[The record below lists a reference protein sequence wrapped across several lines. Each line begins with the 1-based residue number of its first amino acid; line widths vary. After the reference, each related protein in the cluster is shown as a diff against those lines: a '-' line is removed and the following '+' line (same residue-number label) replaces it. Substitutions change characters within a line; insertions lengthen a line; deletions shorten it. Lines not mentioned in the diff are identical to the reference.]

1 MYLVFSKT
9 KTEVFKNELL
19 FQNFHLS
26 YSLDKKEVFFENN
39 ALILFLKTNYSE
51 NYINNKLSKSEGIN
65 SNDINKAFQKDGFWV
80 VLDKK
85 SNKVTFNRDLAGL
98 CTCYYFIDENEV
110 HISTNVHS
118 LAKSKARE
126 LNRETIFQL
135 LYFDFLWDGQTIYNN
150 ISQLKVGGEIILN
163 HNLEVI
169 SNKFLQPN
177 ITEQEN
183 LLTEQENIQSLRQE
197 IVEAHKR
204 YVNEENV
211 VFLSGGID
219 SVAMLIA
226 LDDLTDKNNIENH
239 SFKVKGTTQDET
251 EYSKS
256 IANHLDI
263 KLSIIERDLSDEIN
277 VKIFKEGITKMNN
290 PYPGMWIFGNQI
302 DDANLKTYFAGQDTR
317 LHTPSLNIL
326 DAIAFN
332 IFHLSRYFSPL
343 YYLIDIIFYPLKLM
357 FNFSLKRKG
366 ITNKYFLGLRR
377 ALYLFNTKRY
387 LQLVYFK
394 VDKAIL
400 SSYKLPT
407 KYFDGIINNYKF
419 SLKGIKSKR
428 SLYNTIVSKK
438 WIEQYVNDM
447 RYMIDMVNIHG
458 GKLAMPFY
466 DMDLA
471 KFSATIPFDL
481 SIKNMKGKSQF
492 NDKDSTIH
500 KYVLR
505 EALVDKIDKKTYLR
519 SKAVSRTGHI
529 IFNQGLDNIL
539 KEIVKK
545 DLVSSNSFIKDFE
558 LGRFLER
565 FLKNKKKWS
574 MTDDK
579 YLLKVYHLTT
589 LIVYS
594 QNIKQK

>member
-1 MYLVFSKT
+1 MHLIFDKNKT
-9 KTEVFKNELL
+9 KKQLKELSFEEFNL
-19 FQNFHLS
+19 A
-26 YSLDKKEVFFENN
+26 YSLEGKEIYFENN

-51 NYINNKLSKSEGIN
+51 NYIKNKLSKPEN
-65 SNDINKAFQKDGFWV
+65 TDSNDIKEAFQKDGFWV
-80 VLDKK
+80 IVDKK
-85 SNKVTFNRDLAGL
+85 SNKITLNRDLSGL
-98 CTCYYFIDENEV
+98 YTCYYYIDENEV
-110 HISTNVHS
+110 HIATNVHS
-118 LAKSKARE
+118 LAKTKAKE
-126 LNRETIFQL
+126 LNSEAVYQL

-150 ISQLKVGGEIILN
+150 ISQLKVGGEIVLN
-163 HNLEVI
+163 SNLKIV

-183 LLTEQENIQSLRQE
+183 LLTEKENIQSLRQE
-197 IVEAHKR
+197 IVKAHKS
-204 YVNEENV
+204 YINEKNI

-226 LDDLTDKNNIENH
+226 LDDLTSKNTIENH

-251 EYSKS
+251 EYAKS

-263 KLSIIERDLSDEIN
+263 KLSIIERDLSDEID
-277 VKIFKEGITKMNN
+277 VKTFKEEIVKMNN

-302 DDANLKTYFAGQDTR
+302 DNDSLKTYFAGQDTR
-317 LHTPSLNIL
+317 LHTPSLNAL
-326 DAIAFN
+326 DTISFN
-332 IFHLSRYFSPL
+332 IFYLSRYFSPIFF
-343 YYLIDIIFYPLKLM
+343 LIDVIFYPFKLI
-357 FNFSLKRKG
+357 FNFILKRKG

-377 ALYLFNTKRY
+377 ALYLFNTKKY

-394 VDKAIL
+394 ADKAIL

-407 KYFDGIINNYKF
+407 KHLNTIINNYNF

-428 SLYNTIVSKK
+428 SLYNAIVSKK

-447 RYMIDMVNIHG
+447 RYMIDMVNIQG

-471 KFSATIPFDL
+471 RFSATIPFDL

-492 NDKDSTIH
+492 NDKNSTIH

-505 EALVDKIDKKTYLR
+505 EALVDKIDQKTYLR

-529 IFNQGLDNIL
+529 MFNQGLDNIL
-539 KEIVKK
+539 KEIIKE
-545 DLVSSNSFIKDFE
+545 DLVSSNSFIKNFE
-558 LGRFLER
+558 LERFLER
-565 FLKNKKKWS
+565 FLKNKNNWI

-579 YLLKVYHLTT
+579 YLLKIYYVAC
-589 LIVYS
+589 LIVY
-594 QNIKQK
+594 NNRLKEV